1 MVGSRSITLVGIYT
15 GHELGCG
22 ILWQLLHDMYCLVVL
37 TLRVDDVNG
46 LCLVADDT
54 TVTNLSTH
62 LTIEWGIVEYE
73 LIELI
78 LLLCDLSVSEDVT
91 LIFGIVITYEL
102 LLTCGKFY
110 PVAILDSSSIA
121 GALLLLLHLY
131 IKLRFINGKAV
142 LATDQFCQVE
152 WETIGVEQTEGLL
165 TIELGLALSLQL
177 LHGIV
182 EHTDTLIQGAQER
195 IFFFLHHL

>member
-78 LLLCDLSVSEDVT
+78 LLLLTFNGTPGAPKTITVQSDYDFTVSTSADWLSFDV
-91 LIFGIVITYEL
+91 
-102 LLTCGKFY
+102 
-110 PVAILDSSSIA
+110 A
-121 GALLLLLHLY
+121 
-131 IKLRFINGKAV
+131 
-142 LATDQFCQVE
+142 
-152 WETIGVEQTEGLL
+152 EGLAGESVEIQV
-165 TIELGLALSLQL
+165 TCAQSELPEKRRS
-177 LHGIV
+177 
-182 EHTDTLIQGAQER
+182 EERFSRETDLV
-195 IFFFLHHL
+195 